1 MSRVLELVERL
12 RTAPP
17 EEADELKREL
27 ASLLGAS
34 PFADEGRFEPVEEE
48 VIGEAEEP
56 VEEDGLERVDE
67 ERYEPV
73 EEEYVGQSVVERLF
87 PDPED
92 VRLRRRR
99 PLLISRP
106 TEGQNDSTI

>member
-27 ASLLGAS
+27 ASLLGAF
-34 PFADEGRFEPVEEE
+34 PFA
-48 VIGEAEEP
+48 
-56 VEEDGLERVDE
+56 DE

-99 PLLISRP
+99 PP
-106 TEGQNDSTI
+106 Y

>member
-1 MSRVLELVERL
+1 VSRVLELVERL

-27 ASLLGAS
+27 ASLLVAS

-48 VIGEAEEP
+48 AVGEAEEP
-56 VEEDGLERVDE
+56 VEEDGLERVDG

-73 EEEYVGQSVVERLF
+73 EEEYLGQSVVERFF
-87 PDPED
+87 PNPED

-99 PLLISRP
+99 PP
-106 TEGQNDSTI
+106 Y